1 MNNGWII
8 SRLKTHI
15 DIYARVGE
23 NSGVRGVG
31 WDVSVELLTIPI
43 PATRICQKTELKI
56 TLRFSPLDAVQ
67 LVPLHVIVAHQL
79 HPVGEDCMGRD
90 GLLGQSDCPDSWRQH
105 FIILIIM
112 RLAWNRINSSAPPR
126 DKIRD
131 VSMEITV
138 DQIIVSKRGG
148 VLIIFFLLVNSFR
161 QFVLITDSK
170 WKGCFNRRKILE

>member
-1 MNNGWII
+1 MDV
-8 SRLKTHI
+8 KATHI
-15 DIYARVGE
+15 DIYARIGE
-23 NSGVRGVG
+23 NCGVRGVR

-43 PATRICQKTELKI
+43 PATRICQKTELK

-148 VLIIFFLLVNSFR
+148 VLIFFFLR
-161 QFVLITDSK
+161 QFVSSIR
-170 WKGCFNRRKILE
+170 FNH